1 MQNRKKVYQAL
12 FTYMGLLKNY
22 NLKKKEQHPF
32 HLVNFKRFSSKLSI
46 HVASQHF
53 SAARRVFKAEQAEVL
68 TSHLVLLEYTMVRLQ
83 TLVSTTDRLLL
94 YQETGKTWKQAYKEQ
109 LGFLILHC
117 QFLSQILNEFFKTNL
132 MVHS

>member
-1 MQNRKKVYQAL
+1 
-12 FTYMGLLKNY
+12 MGLLKNY

-32 HLVNFKRFSSKLSI
+32 QVVHQKLGQCVRLSTTLI
-46 HVASQHF
+46 AHAPAAF